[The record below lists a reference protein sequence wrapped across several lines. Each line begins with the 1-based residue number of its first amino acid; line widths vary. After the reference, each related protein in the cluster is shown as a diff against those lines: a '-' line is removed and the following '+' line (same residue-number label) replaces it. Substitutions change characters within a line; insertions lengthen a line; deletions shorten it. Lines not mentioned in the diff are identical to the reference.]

1 MKKKK
6 TASRIKATVHKWA
19 DNGTVVC
26 LHSSDA
32 PMMRVLMGY
41 YLIICLFKTK
51 NRAATAALVEKQSK
65 EMMNLINEKRSEFM
79 RAESLFIDHD
89 PMVFADIDQIAI
101 SVRVEQLM
109 SYQNLS
115 NALRVK
121 RDFHFVVV
129 VVVDSI

>member
-1 MKKKK
+1 
-6 TASRIKATVHKWA
+6 
-19 DNGTVVC
+19 
-26 LHSSDA
+26 
-32 PMMRVLMGY
+32 MMRVLMGY

-79 RAESLFIDHD
+79 RAESLFIDDDYQTEELFPYPSNPPAPQPPGVAKTDIYHD

-109 SYQNLS
+109 SYHNLS
-115 NALRVK
+115 NALRV
-121 RDFHFVVV
+121 
-129 VVVDSI
+129 